1 MDSGCRPAADNQDHR
16 DSACNGSHL
25 RRSSDG
31 SDGADLQS
39 YPAQKWRGRRS
50 GSGGQRRNG
59 DGAEQGAGGRHK
71 SEADSADLVTAQSRN
86 PARSDRDPLLAGTG
100 RGRRTPGGHRKRAA
114 QTEIRP
120 WRRTLQARGKA
131 ARRRDGATARGLTGE
146 LAAMAAQR
154 RHQKFGSGSGLDV
167 NPNLL

>member
-71 SEADSADLVTAQSRN
+71 SEADSADGDGAEQKSSEIR
-86 PARSDRDPLLAGTG
+86 PRSA
-100 RGRRTPGGHRKRAA
+100 PGGHRKRAA
-114 QTEIRP
+114 DSWRAQEEGGADRDRP
-120 WRRTLQARGKA
+120 
-131 ARRRDGATARGLTGE
+131 
-146 LAAMAAQR
+146 LAADVAGKGEGRATKR
-154 RHQKFGSGSGLDV
+154 RPEG
-167 NPNLL
+167 